1 MKQMESCHILSSK
14 KLSLPSRDRK
24 HYAGSTTGDL
34 ISNVHM
40 PAWPSEWQL
49 PWKEKKELLGK
60 KHMIAVG
67 GKTQNK
73 EEEKQNSRSS
83 NGLEPVCYHSPPYEL
98 CDELI
103 HDFFAKIII
112 DLTPLDGRMVG
123 YVGVAFNPEHQ
134 RLLEDRLLALLE
146 KEMTNPESSLFSSA
160 YSEAV
165 GGSGQA
171 PVNQTAK
178 PKAKVKAKA
187 KAKGKAKPKA
197 KAKAKAKQTKDE
209 QEEGEE
215 ENDED
220 EEDDVWDP
228 LGDDDDDDE
237 EDNGDK

>member
-112 DLTPLDGRMVG
+112 DLTPLDGLM
-123 YVGVAFNPEHQ
+123 AWA
-134 RLLEDRLLALLE
+134 ALR
-146 KEMTNPESSLFSSA
+146 NR
-160 YSEAV
+160 V
-165 GGSGQA
+165 
-171 PVNQTAK
+171 
-178 PKAKVKAKA
+178 
-187 KAKGKAKPKA
+187 
-197 KAKAKAKQTKDE
+197 
-209 QEEGEE
+209 
-215 ENDED
+215 
-220 EEDDVWDP
+220 
-228 LGDDDDDDE
+228 
-237 EDNGDK
+237 